1 LIPDKEEKMN
11 QTDKHM
17 TLRDGVMAAFA
28 ADALA
33 LGVHWVYDA
42 ARIKEQ
48 YGRLDH
54 LTAPEIAPFHK
65 NRQKGDFTHYGDQ
78 MQVLLE
84 SLHHCSG
91 FDLKD
96 FSDRWQA
103 LFDRYDGYL
112 DKATRTTLS
121 HFQAGRSPETAGSDS
136 TDLGGAARMVP
147 IALFH
152 GSDAGTFIDSARQQ
166 TAMTHNHPL
175 VLDTARFFAQAA
187 LETAGGADPVAALR
201 SAAGQLPSGSA
212 VTGLVARGFASAD
225 KQTTQVISGFGQACD
240 TTEALP
246 GTIHLIVRYPEDLK
260 TALIENIMAGGD
272 SSARGILCGFIL
284 GTHNGLDAVPKN
296 WLEEMT
302 AFESIKT
309 LIGGM

>member
-1 LIPDKEEKMN
+1 MAL
-11 QTDKHM
+11 TDKQLKM
-17 TLRDGVMAAFA
+17 RAGVMAAFA

-33 LGVHWVYDA
+33 LGVHWVYDVA
-42 ARIKEQ
+42 QIKER

-78 MQVLLE
+78 MRVLLE
-84 SLHHCSG
+84 SVHHCNR
-91 FDLKD
+91 FDLAD
-96 FSDRWQA
+96 FATRWQA
-103 LFDRYDGYL
+103 LFDQYDGYL
-112 DKATRTTLS
+112 DNATKTTRS
-121 HFQAGRSPETAGSDS
+121 HFQAGRSPENAGSDS

-152 GSDAGTFIDSARQQ
+152 GNDVDTFIDSARQQ

-175 VLDTARFFAQAA
+175 VLDTARFFALAA
-187 LETAGGADPVAALR
+187 LETADGADPVTALQ
-201 SAAGQLPSGSA
+201 SAADQLPSGSA
-212 VTGLVARGFASAD
+212 VTDLVARGLASVD
-225 KQTTQVISGFGQACD
+225 KQTSQAISGFGRACD

-246 GTIHLIVRYPEDLK
+246 GTIHLIARYPKDLK

-284 GTHNGLDAVPKN
+284 GIHNGLDAIPQN

-302 AFESIKT
+302 AFKKIKT
-309 LIGGM
+309 LTGGR

>member
-1 LIPDKEEKMN
+1 MN
-11 QTDKHM
+11 KTDIHRKI
-17 TLRDGVMAAFA
+17 LSGVMAAFT

-33 LGVHWVYDA
+33 LGVHWVYDVS
-42 ARIKEQ
+42 RIKER
-48 YGRLDH
+48 YGRLDY

-78 MQVLLE
+78 MLVLLE
-84 SLHHCSG
+84 SLHHCNG
-91 FDLKD
+91 FDLDD
-96 FSDRWQA
+96 FAARWQA
-103 LFDRYDGYL
+103 LFDNYDGYL
-112 DKATRTTLS
+112 DGATKTTLS
-121 HFQAGRSPETAGSDS
+121 NIQAGRSPAEAGSDS

-152 GSDAGTFIDSARQQ
+152 ANDADTFINDVRQQ

-175 VLDTARFFAQAA
+175 VLETARFFALAA
-187 LETAGGADPVAALR
+187 LETVNGYGPAAAIRSVADH
-201 SAAGQLPSGSA
+201 LPSKSPITDL
-212 VTGLVARGFASAD
+212 VEKGLASVEKETNQA
-225 KQTTQVISGFGQACD
+225 ISGFGQACD

-246 GTIHLIVRYPEDLK
+246 GTIHLIARYPEDLK

-284 GTHNGLDAVPKN
+284 GIHNGLDAVPQN

-302 AFESIKT
+302 AFNRINALT
-309 LIGGM
+309 DR

>member
-1 LIPDKEEKMN
+1 MN
-11 QTDKHM
+11 QTDKQM

-42 ARIKEQ
+42 DRIKER

-84 SLHHCSG
+84 SLHHCNR
-91 FDLKD
+91 FDLED
-96 FSDRWQA
+96 FSARWQT

-112 DKATRTTLS
+112 DKATKTTLS
-121 HFQAGRSPETAGSDS
+121 HFQAGRSPKTAGSDS

-152 GSDAGTFIDSARQQ
+152 GNDAATFIDSARQQ

-175 VLDTARFFAQAA
+175 VLDTARFFALAA
-187 LETAGGADPVAALR
+187 LETAGGADPATALR
-201 SAAGQLPSGSA
+201 SAAEQLPSGSA
-212 VTGLVARGFASAD
+212 VTDLVAKGLASAD
-225 KQTTQVISGFGQACD
+225 KQTSQAVSGFGQACD

-246 GTIHLIVRYPEDLK
+246 GTIHLIARYPKDLK

-284 GTHNGLDAVPKN
+284 GIHNGLDAVPQN

-302 AFESIKT
+302 AVDSIKALT
-309 LIGGM
+309 GG

>member
-1 LIPDKEEKMN
+1 MN
-11 QTDKHM
+11 QTDKQM

-42 ARIKEQ
+42 AQIKER

-84 SLHHCSG
+84 SLNHCSG

-112 DKATRTTLS
+112 DKATKTTLS

-175 VLDTARFFAQAA
+175 VLDTARFFALAT
-187 LETAGGADPVAALR
+187 LETAGGADPVTALR
-201 SAAGQLPSGSA
+201 TAAGQLPSGSA
-212 VTGLVARGFASAD
+212 VTDLVTKGLASTD
-225 KQTTQVISGFGQACD
+225 KQTSQVISGFGQACD

-246 GTIHLIVRYPEDLK
+246 GTIHLIARYPKDLK

-284 GTHNGLDAVPKN
+284 GIHNGLDAVPRN

-302 AFESIKT
+302 AFDRIKT
-309 LIGGM
+309 LTGGM

>member
-1 LIPDKEEKMN
+1 MNKTDIHLKM
-11 QTDKHM
+11 M
-17 TLRDGVMAAFA
+17 PGVMAAFA

-33 LGVHWVYDA
+33 LGVHWVYDVA
-42 ARIKEQ
+42 QIKER

-54 LTAPEIAPFHK
+54 MTAPEIAPFHK

-84 SLHHCSG
+84 SVHHCNG
-91 FDLKD
+91 FDLND
-96 FSDRWQA
+96 FAARWQA
-103 LFDRYDGYL
+103 LFDQYDGYL
-112 DKATRTTLS
+112 DKATKTTLS
-121 HFQAGRSPETAGSDS
+121 HFQAGRSPAAAGSDS
-136 TDLGGAARMVP
+136 TDLGGAARMVS

-152 GSDAGTFIDSARQQ
+152 ADDADTFIDCARQQ

-175 VLDTARFFAQAA
+175 VLDTARFFARVA
-187 LETAGGADPVAALR
+187 LETASGADPVTALR
-201 SAAGQLPSGSA
+201 SAADQLPSGSP
-212 VTGLVARGFASAD
+212 VPDLVDKGLASID
-225 KQTTQVISGFGQACD
+225 KPTSQAISGFGQACD

-246 GTIHLIVRYPEDLK
+246 GTIHLIARYPEDLE

-284 GTHNGLDAVPKN
+284 GIHNGLDAVPRN

-302 AFESIKT
+302 AFNKIKT
-309 LIGGM
+309 LTGDM

>member
-1 LIPDKEEKMN
+1 MTL
-11 QTDKHM
+11 TDKHM
-17 TLRDGVMAAFA
+17 TLRAGVMAAFA

-33 LGVHWVYDA
+33 LGVHWVYDT
-42 ARIKEQ
+42 ARIKER

-65 NRQKGDFTHYGDQ
+65 KRQKGDFTHYGDQ

-84 SLHHCSG
+84 SVHHCSG
-91 FDLKD
+91 FELKD
-96 FSDRWQA
+96 FSARWQA

-112 DKATRTTLS
+112 DKATKTTLS
-121 HFQAGRSPETAGSDS
+121 HFQAGRSPDNAGSNS

-152 GSDAGTFIDSARQQ
+152 GSDTGTFIDSARQQ

-175 VLDTARFFAQAA
+175 VVDTARFFALAA
-187 LETAGGADPVAALR
+187 LETAGGSDPATALR
-201 SAAGQLPSGSA
+201 SAAGQLPSGSV
-212 VTGLVARGFASAD
+212 VTDLVARGFASVE
-225 KQTTQVISGFGQACD
+225 KQTSQVISGFGQACD

-246 GTIHLIVRYPEDLK
+246 GTIHLIARYPKDLK

-284 GTHNGLDAVPKN
+284 GIHNGLNAVPRQ
-296 WLEEMT
+296 WMEEMT
-302 AFESIKT
+302 AFERIKAM
-309 LIGGM
+309 L

>member
-1 LIPDKEEKMN
+1 MT
-11 QTDKHM
+11 QTDKQMKLHA
-17 TLRDGVMAAFA
+17 GVLAAFA

-96 FSDRWQA
+96 FSARWQA

-136 TDLGGAARMVP
+136 TDLGGAARIVP
-147 IALFH
+147 IALYH

-175 VLDTARFFAQAA
+175 VLDTARFFALAA

-201 SAAGQLPSGSA
+201 SAAGQLPSGST
-212 VTGLVARGFASAD
+212 VTDLVARGLASID
-225 KQTTQVISGFGQACD
+225 KQTSQAISGFGQACD

-246 GTIHLIVRYPEDLK
+246 GTIHLIARYPKDLK

-284 GTHNGLDAVPKN
+284 GIHNGLNAVPRN

-302 AFESIKT
+302 AFESIKALT
-309 LIGGM
+309 GGI

>member
-1 LIPDKEEKMN
+1 MTL
-11 QTDKHM
+11 TDKQM
-17 TLRDGVMAAFA
+17 KLRDGVMAAFA

-33 LGVHWVYDA
+33 LGVHWVYDV
-42 ARIKEQ
+42 ARIKER

-78 MQVLLE
+78 MRVLLE
-84 SLHHCSG
+84 SLHHSNR
-91 FDLKD
+91 FDLAD
-96 FSDRWQA
+96 FATRWQA

-112 DKATRTTLS
+112 DNATKTTRS
-121 HFQAGRSPETAGSDS
+121 HFQAGRSPKSAGSDS

-152 GSDAGTFIDSARQQ
+152 GNDADTFIDAARQQ

-175 VLDTARFFAQAA
+175 VLDTARFFALAA
-187 LETAGGADPVAALR
+187 LETADGADPVSALR
-201 SAAGQLPSGSA
+201 SAADQLPSGSA
-212 VTGLVARGFASAD
+212 VTDLVARGLASVE
-225 KQTTQVISGFGQACD
+225 KQTSQAISGFGRACD

-246 GTIHLIVRYPEDLK
+246 GTIHLIARYPKDLK

-284 GTHNGLDAVPKN
+284 GIHNGLDAVPQN

-302 AFESIKT
+302 VFDRLKT
-309 LIGGM
+309 LTGGG